1 MLSNKESDRVV
12 LITGASGGLGLS
24 LVAGLHEAGYK
35 NIACQYRSRFGE
47 LANLIG
53 ELGIPPEKH
62 TFCADLTDEECVKQ
76 LGEDVFDALG
86 NPWAIINIAGSSSN
100 SMSWKLSLED
110 YRKVIDNNLTSTFL
124 TCRQFI
130 PGMREQGSGRIINIS
145 SVVAHSGVP
154 GASHYCAAK
163 AGIEGF
169 TRAISLELAPKN
181 VTANALALGYF
192 DTGIIDQ
199 VPQNMQEI
207 IKNSTPVKRFGKTD
221 EFVGIVRYLLSD
233 ASAFMT
239 GEVLNI
245 NGGYHL

>member
-1 MLSNKESDRVV
+1 MLSNKESDRVI
-12 LITGASGGLGLS
+12 LITGAGGGLGRG
-24 LVAGLHEAGYK
+24 LVAGLASLGYK
-35 NIACQYRSRFGE
+35 NIACQVRTKVSDLIHVLAQHE
-47 LANLIG
+47 LPL
-53 ELGIPPEKH
+53 EKH
-62 TFCADLTDEECVKQ
+62 VFFADLTNE
-76 LGEDVFDALG
+76 EDVRRMGEQIVVKFG
-86 NPWAIINIAGSSSN
+86 NPWAVINIAGSSSN
-100 SMSWKLSLED
+100 SMSWKLSLDD
-110 YRKVIDNNLTSTFL
+110 YKKVIDNNLTSTFL

-130 PGMREQGSGRIINIS
+130 PGMREQGTGRIINIS

-192 DTGIIDQ
+192 NTGIIDQ

-233 ASAFMT
+233 ASSFMT

>member
-1 MLSNKESDRVV
+1 MLSNKESDRVILV
-12 LITGASGGLGLS
+12 TGAGGGLGRGLVEGLAS
-24 LVAGLHEAGYK
+24 LGYK
-35 NIACQYRSRFGE
+35 NIACQVRTKVSDLIHV
-47 LANLIG
+47 LAQHEFPL
-53 ELGIPPEKH
+53 EKH
-62 TFCADLTDEECVKQ
+62 VFFADLTNE
-76 LGEDVFDALG
+76 EDVRRMGEQITAKFG
-86 NPWAIINIAGSSSN
+86 NPWAVINVAGSSSN

-110 YRKVIDNNLTSTFL
+110 YKKVIDNNLTSTFL

-130 PGMREQGSGRIINIS
+130 PAMREQGTGRIINIS

-169 TRAISLELAPKN
+169 TRAIALELAPKN

-199 VPQNMQEI
+199 VPQNMQDV
-207 IKNSTPVKRFGKTD
+207 IKNMTPAKRFGKPD